1 MKKIILSKCFLHV
14 VLLTLA
20 FCLFPVLPAFAQED
34 IVNRLDKALGV
45 TLPSEYKSKVK
56 AFVQGSKVLEGLGVI
71 PTEKFIKEQMKEDW
85 GINKQNQLLFIW
97 DAIYEQITKKN
108 FYDGEDGNKQRLDDF
123 ENALDKIEACGK
135 KYKQDYK
142 AYMEQQSAEARQ
154 NRIMI
159 AYYGLYQ
166 ITSCYQLR
174 DYAPESE
181 IKDETWFWKDLKEYE
196 KHVVNNCEEFNIDYR
211 SLLPL
216 EVQKFYGIQPTR
228 QNNLTCEKAMVQIL
242 TCTLKELA
250 RLYNL
255 FQLAPQAESEI
266 KSKMK
271 NENYY
276 FEDCKKNNVDYKAI
290 LRKELG
296 DEQKVKDLM
305 KFYGAE

>member
-1 MKKIILSKCFLHV
+1 MKKIILSKCLHG

-34 IVNRLDKALGV
+34 IVDRLDKALGV

-154 NRIMI
+154 QSAEADRQIAEADRQIAEARQQSAEADRQIAEAIKEIMK
-159 AYYGLYQ
+159 Q
-166 ITSCYQLR
+166 DSV
-174 DYAPESE
+174 
-181 IKDETWFWKDLKEYE
+181 WVKERM
-196 KHVVNNCEEFNIDYR
+196 VEF
-211 SLLPL
+211 
-216 EVQKFYGIQPTR
+216 
-228 QNNLTCEKAMVQIL
+228 
-242 TCTLKELA
+242 
-250 RLYNL
+250 YNL
-255 FQLAPQAESEI
+255 YLQNPNIIKKEDLIFMKESTKGFI
-266 KSKMK
+266 
-271 NENYY
+271 
-276 FEDCKKNNVDYKAI
+276 EDCKKQNIDYKAI

-296 DEQKVKDLM
+296 DEQKVKDLL